1 MCAIVIIS
9 SRDTTVVV
17 ITSVVINCMH
27 SIVNRIDTP
36 PDTPKYIL
44 VVVVVFDTIVASYNV
59 NTNRIT
65 VRSYAF
71 IGLLENTIM
80 LTTVGL
86 SSPFRTNF
94 P

>member
-27 SIVNRIDTP
+27 SIVNRS
-36 PDTPKYIL
+36 DTPKYIL
-44 VVVVVFDTIVASYNV
+44 VVVVVVVFDTIVASYNV